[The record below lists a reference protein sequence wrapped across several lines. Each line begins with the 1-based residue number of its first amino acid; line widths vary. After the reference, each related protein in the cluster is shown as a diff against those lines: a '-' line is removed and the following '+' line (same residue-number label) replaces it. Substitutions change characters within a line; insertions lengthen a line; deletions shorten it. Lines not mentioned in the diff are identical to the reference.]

1 MRGLFLATCSLLCG
15 SVSLLA
21 QDTTKRKTIDVTST
35 FKPVLREASKINFSA
50 VSPAADTTKPRLS
63 YSIPSQNLFF
73 SYMPAELKPVALQID
88 SVNTWDYSNFIKAGI
103 GNVHLPYLKAGFS
116 FGDGKNSFFN
126 IFASHFNAKGSRT
139 YQKNNSTNVGAS
151 ATYKTSKNLEWNG
164 SLGFS
169 NEDYFLYGY
178 QPDTLKYNK
187 SDLRQRFQTFEGK
200 IHFRN
205 TVPTEFGLTY
215 HPSLRV
221 SVFGDNR
228 PTKATEANTV
238 LNLPLEKSFGEDF
251 TFELGATA
259 DLTNYRLK
267 GLTTGKNTINNN
279 LYMVPV
285 ALAYKSTNLYIH
297 GGIIP
302 SWDKKE
308 FSMLPNIMADVTTN
322 DKMFTLQLGWI
333 GYYDKGSYQR
343 FASINPW
350 LTQPDSLLLNTKVN
364 EIYGGIKGSLGD
376 HFSYSAKFGYL
387 RYRNTPLFINDY
399 ANDTTG
405 KVFSVVYEPKMD
417 VARVHGEV
425 AYTVGEKFS
434 ATAGVTYSHF
444 AKLQNEKKAWGMIP
458 VEYNVGLRWQL
469 IRNLWLN
476 SELWA
481 FDGIQYR
488 DKNGN
493 PSKDAAGFDMSAGVE
508 FQITRN
514 FNLWVQLNNI
524 FNNEYQRW
532 HQYHVYGFNILGG
545 ITYSFNQK
553 KR

>member
-50 VSPAADTTKPRLS
+50 VAPAADTTKPRLS

-88 SVNTWDYSNFIKAGI
+88 SVSTWDYSNFIKAGI

-126 IFASHFNAKGSRT
+126 IFASHFSAKGSRT
-139 YQKNNSTNVGAS
+139 YQKNNSTSVGAA

-169 NEDYFLYGY
+169 SDDYFLYGY

-228 PTKATEANTV
+228 PTRATEANTV

-417 VARVHGEV
+417 VARAHGEV

-458 VEYNVGLRWQL
+458 VEYNVGLRWQV

-488 DKNGN
+488 DKHGN